1 MSKELGSKL
10 ANSVRQAKAKQTP
23 ENTLRADHSTEQFAE
38 SSKPKH
44 QPKYEQRLPVF
55 TSKRVWP
62 D

>member
-10 ANSVRQAKAKQTP
+10 ANSVRQAKAKQAP
-23 ENTLRADHSTEQFAE
+23 ENILRADHSTEKFAE
-38 SSKPKH
+38 SAKLKPE
-44 QPKYEQRLPVF
+44 YEQRLPVF